1 MAPSQKLM
9 RVLGHRHVPLAV
21 TILAVLLCIS
31 SLQLGLQIDDY
42 MLSLFFS
49 DPPIDPEWSRSPAR
63 AFAFLDGDEERNLQH
78 IKNGRIPWWS
88 HPGIKAAFLRP
99 LTGVTHWIDFRLWP
113 DHPWIMHLHSLFW
126 FAGAV
131 VAASV
136 LYRRLLL
143 PAWIAG
149 LAGLLFAVDNA
160 HGMPAMW
167 LANRN
172 ASIGVFLGLLAL
184 IAHDRWRRDGWRP
197 GAWVAPLALLLGLL
211 GGEIALAAGGYL
223 LAYALF
229 IDTGSRMRRLASLLP
244 AFVVGAVWW
253 VAYRVLD
260 YGASG
265 SSVYIDP
272 GADLFVFVQAMIER
286 APILLFGQWALPSG
300 LFVMLSETAADILWL
315 VAVGLAVAMGL
326 LVSPLLK
333 RDRTARFFALGMVLS
348 LLPAC
353 AAFPDDRLLF
363 FVGVGGMGLLSQF
376 MAAVLQRESW
386 VPSSPLRRVPF
397 QVAFWAFVVIHLVFA
412 PLGLAT
418 TALSLKTFGTF
429 FERAAASLPSDPA
442 ITERTVLIVNTPS
455 VFISTY
461 GPLMQAL
468 DGHPVP
474 RRTLVLGSG
483 IYPTTIKRPGPN
495 ILTIRPDGG
504 FLTPPGSP
512 APGHETTL
520 GAFHPGYFHQML
532 DTLYRDDTP
541 FRVGHRIEVGEAIV
555 EIVEVTNDGRPAEVS
570 FQSHSEL
577 EDPSLCWL
585 QWHEGVYIPFELP
598 SVGETVILPAV
609 VFPW

>member
-1 MAPSQKLM
+1 MAASEKLIE
-9 RVLGHRHVPLAV
+9 VLGHRRVPLAV
-21 TILAVLLCIS
+21 TIVAVLLCIS

-63 AFAFLDGDEERNLQH
+63 AFAFLDGDEERNLEH

-99 LTGVTHWIDFRLWP
+99 VTGVTHWIDFRLWP
-113 DHPWIMHLHSLFW
+113 DRPWLMHLHSLLW

-131 VAASV
+131 FAASV

-143 PAWIAG
+143 PAWTAG

-160 HGMPAMW
+160 HGLPAMW

-172 ASIGVFLGLLAL
+172 ASIGVFFGLLAL
-184 IAHDRWRRDGWRP
+184 IAHDRWRRESWRP
-197 GAWVAPLALLLGLL
+197 GAWVAPLALLLALL

-223 LAYALF
+223 FSYALF
-229 IDTGSRMRRLASLLP
+229 LDTGNRWRRIASLLP
-244 AFVVGAVWW
+244 AAGIGLSWW
-253 VAYRVLD
+253 VIYRALD
-260 YGASG
+260 FGAGG

-272 GADLFVFVQAMIER
+272 GANPIGFVQVVIER
-286 APILLFGQWALPSG
+286 APILFFGQWALPSG
-300 LFVMLSETAADILWL
+300 LFVMLSERAADILWL
-315 VAVGLAVAMGL
+315 VAVGLVVAIGL

-333 RDRTARFFALGMVLS
+333 RDRTARFFTLGMVLS

-376 MAAVLQRESW
+376 VAAVLQREPW
-386 VPSSPLRRVPF
+386 LPPSPF
-397 QVAFWAFVVIHLVFA
+397 QRLPFHVAFWALVVIHLVVA

-418 TALSLKTFGTF
+418 TTLNLKTFGAF
-429 FERAAASLPSDPA
+429 FERSAGSLPSDPA
-442 ITERTVLIVNTPS
+442 VTEQTILIVNTPS

-468 DGHPVP
+468 DGHLVP
-474 RRTLVLGSG
+474 NRTLVLGSS
-483 IYPTTIKRPGPN
+483 IYPTTISRPGPN
-495 ILTIRPDGG
+495 TLTIRPDGG
-504 FLTPPGSP
+504 FLASPGSP

-541 FRVGHRIEVGEAIV
+541 FRVGQRIELGDAIV
-555 EIVEVTNDGRPAEVS
+555 EIVEVTNDRRPAEVS
-570 FQSHSEL
+570 FHFDSEL
-577 EDPSLCWL
+577 EDPSLRWL
-585 QWHEGVYIPFELP
+585 QWHQSIYIPFNP
-598 SVGETVILPAV
+598 PPVGETVVLPAV